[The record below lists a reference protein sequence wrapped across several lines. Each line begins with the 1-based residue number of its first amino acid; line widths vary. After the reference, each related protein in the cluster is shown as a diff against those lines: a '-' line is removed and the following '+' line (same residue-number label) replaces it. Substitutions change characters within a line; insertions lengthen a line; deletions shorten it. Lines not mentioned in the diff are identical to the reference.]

1 MDITVLACIL
11 SVCYILIRIFNL
23 CSECQVPLLRHSFS
37 SFTNTFIELCPILTE
52 VYQPPQFWGKN
63 GHFQT
68 FVYGLKGRFRCQPPH
83 NRQRTIARTADGA
96 TVSFDIFEPTVT
108 NPEGVDTTICIAP
121 GIGNNSE
128 SQYVRS
134 AVNLLGKHG
143 YRVAVLNHL
152 GTLSDVE
159 LTAPRIYSYGGTEEY
174 HLMIEHVVRTY
185 PSSFLLAVGI
195 SMGGNVVT
203 KYLGECKKHEKQFLG
218 GLSICQ
224 GYDVVRCERLF
235 SEWDYGFVLRR
246 LYYWI
251 MTRGV
256 QKTLRN
262 HEDYLFHSRD
272 SRERL
277 GDLHFDVGKI
287 FTVTTLHELDE
298 EYSRKVFGFNSL
310 QDYYVWASSA
320 RYMNNIDIP
329 MVFLNSLDD
338 PVVPPELQDI
348 PLDYVLKSPNALSV
362 VTQFGGHLG
371 FYEGSYFAP
380 RSLTFMDR
388 FLLQFCNALL
398 TMNAKGTVEW
408 TTRRSRPSLLASTLE
423 EEEEEI
429 QESREI
435 AKGHEV
441 VLKQPI
447 SSGIGA
453 ASF

>member
-11 SVCYILIRIFNL
+11 SLCYILIRIFNV
-23 CSECQVPLLRHSFS
+23 CSECQVPLVRHTFS
-37 SFTNTFIELCPILTE
+37 SFTNAFVELCPILNE

-68 FVYGLKGRFRCQPPH
+68 FIYALKGRFRCQPPK
-83 NRQRTIARTADGA
+83 NRHRRMARTSDGA
-96 TVSFDIFEPTVT
+96 TVSFDIFEPTA
-108 NPEGVDTTICIAP
+108 PHLQGFDATICIAP

-134 AVNLLGKHG
+134 AINLLGKHG

-174 HLMIEHVVRTY
+174 HLMVEHVARNY
-185 PSSFLLAVGI
+185 PSSFLLSVGI

-203 KYLGECKKHEKQFLG
+203 KYLGECKKHQKLFLG

-246 LYYWI
+246 LYYWV

-262 HEDYLFHSRD
+262 HEDYLFNSRD
-272 SRERL
+272 SKDRL
-277 GDLHFDVGKI
+277 EGKSVDVRRI
-287 FTVTTLHELDE
+287 FNVTTLHELDE
-298 EYSRKVFGFNSL
+298 EYSRKVFGFDSL
-310 QDYYVWASSA
+310 QDYYTWSSSA

-329 MVFLNSLDD
+329 IVFLNSLDD

-348 PLDYVLKSPNALSV
+348 PLDYVMKSPNALHV
-362 VTQFGGHLG
+362 ITQFGGHLG
-371 FYEGSYFAP
+371 FYEGSYWAP

-398 TMNAKGTVEW
+398 TMNANGMLLSMS
-408 TTRRSRPSLLASTLE
+408 RRTSFLPSNSAADDD
-423 EEEEEI
+423 
-429 QESREI
+429 ESIELG
-435 AKGHEV
+435 KGHEPTYS
-441 VLKQPI
+441 QPI
-447 SSGIGA
+447 STGLG

>member
-11 SVCYILIRIFNL
+11 SLCYILIRIFNV
-23 CSECQVPLLRHSFS
+23 CSESQIPLVRHSFS
-37 SFTNTFIELCPILTE
+37 SFTNALIELCPILNE

-68 FVYGLKGRFRCQPPH
+68 FIYALKGRFRCAPPRNQTRH
-83 NRQRTIARTADGA
+83 TARTSDGA
-96 TVSFDIFEPTVT
+96 TATFDVFEPTAVHL
-108 NPEGVDTTICIAP
+108 EGFDATICIAP

-134 AVNLLGKHG
+134 AINLLGKHG
-143 YRVAVLNHL
+143 FRVAVLNHL
-152 GTLSDVE
+152 GTLADVE

-174 HLMIEHVVRTY
+174 HLMVLHVVRTY
-185 PSSFLLAVGI
+185 PSSLLFSVGI

-203 KYLGECKKHEKQFLG
+203 KYLGESKKHQNLFLG

-235 SEWDYGFVLRR
+235 SEWDYGYVFRR

-256 QKTLRN
+256 QRTLRA
-262 HEDYLFHSRD
+262 HEEYLFNSRD
-272 SRERL
+272 SMDRL
-277 GDLHFDVGKI
+277 GRYGVDVNKV

-298 EYSRKVFGFNSL
+298 EYSRKVFGFDSL
-310 QDYYVWASSA
+310 QDYYVWSSSA
-320 RYMNNIDIP
+320 KYMNNIDIP

-348 PLDYVLKSPNALSV
+348 PLDYVLNSPNALSV
-362 VTQFGGHLG
+362 ITQFGGHLG
-371 FYEGSYFAP
+371 FYEGSYWAP

-398 TMNAKGTVEW
+398 TLNANGTLASIN
-408 TTRRSRPSLLASTLE
+408 RSSLLPSMLDASRLE
-423 EEEEEI
+423 DDEEV
-429 QESREI
+429 QELV
-435 AKGHEV
+435 KGEAFSAP
-441 VLKQPI
+441 LTT
-447 SSGIGA
+447 GIGA